1 MTITWTIDYLPYIA
15 TQDSL
20 SNVAKNIY
28 WTVTNTETV
37 DGKTYTVN
45 YIGANYLNDP
55 DPSSFTA
62 YNSVTEEDAVSWLK
76 AILGTEWVTKYEQI
90 VIDKLTEAKNGK
102 SYPLKYHAE
111 YETTGIFKVGKSG
124 EEPQD
129 LHMTKPF

>member
-20 SNVAKNIY
+20 SNVAKSIY

-45 YIGANYLNDP
+45 YINANYLNDP
-55 DPSSFTA
+55 DSSNFTA
-62 YNSVTEEDAVSWLK
+62 YDAITEDTVITWLK
-76 AILGTEWVTKYEQI
+76 SILGTEWITKYEQM
-90 VIDKLTEAKNGK
+90 VIDKLIEAKNGK
-102 SYPLKYHAE
+102 SHPLKYHAK
-111 YETTGIFKVGKSG
+111 YEVTGMFRLGKSG
-124 EEPQD
+124 EEPQE

>member
-1 MTITWTIDYLPYIA
+1 MTITWTIDYLPYVE

-37 DGKTYTVN
+37 DDKTYTVN

-55 DPSSFTA
+55 DSSSFTA
-62 YNSVTEEDAVSWLK
+62 YNSITEEDAVTWLK
-76 AILGTEWVTKYEQI
+76 TILGTENVSKYEQI
-90 VIDKLTEAKNGK
+90 VIDKLAEVKSGK
-102 SYPLKYHAE
+102 SHRLKYHAE
-111 YETTGIFKVGKSG
+111 YEVTGVFRVGKSG